1 MEKNYIDGSTFADMI
16 VSGAANL
23 SSNKTT
29 VNDLNVFPIPDGDT
43 GDNMFMT
50 IESGARMLRDSDSD
64 SLSEASS
71 VASRGMLL
79 GARGNSGVILS
90 RIFSGISKG
99 LEDKPSADVRVLHL
113 AMERGIQESYSA
125 VPVPVE
131 GTILTVYRDAVKF
144 AGDRI
149 DENSTL
155 DSYFRDFNT
164 ELRRSLEHTP
174 EQLDVLKEAGV
185 VDSGGA
191 GLVYIFD
198 GMLAALEG
206 TGKQLAETATASS
219 APRIDLS
226 LFTEDSE
233 LKFGYCTEFLLRLQ
247 HKKTDID
254 SFDIDEF
261 IRGLSEL
268 GDSVVAFRDGSIVKV
283 HVHSLTPGKVLDYGQ
298 RFGEFLTLKVENMT
312 LQHSSK
318 EHGEHNRDAD
328 AKKSIDT
335 QTMTE
340 TPSADADSAASEK
353 TATESAPVP
362 TAPHKHYATVAVAAG
377 KGLVSAFYELG
388 ADKVISGGQSMN
400 PSTEDFIDAFDGLS
414 ADVILVFPNNSNI
427 ILTANQAASIYD
439 KAQIVI
445 IPTKTVGEGCV
456 AISMVDPD
464 ESDSEALK
472 TALCEAIS
480 AVDTGFVS
488 RAGRDASFKGVDVTE
503 GDYIGFSRDT
513 IYSSEPTRREALLKL
528 AECLDTSSHDLAM
541 LFSGADTDRAE
552 AEELTAELSKKFPST
567 EFAHIRGD
575 QPTHDYILVLE

>member
-23 SSNKTT
+23 SSNKTA

-50 IESGARMLRDSDSD
+50 IESGARMLRDSESD

-131 GTILTVYRDAVKF
+131 GTILTVYRDAVKY

-174 EQLDVLKEAGV
+174 EQLDVLREAGV

-206 TGKQLAETATASS
+206 TGKQLAENATAAS

-233 LKFGYCTEFLLRLQ
+233 LTFGYCTEFLLRLQ

-318 EHGEHNRDAD
+318 EHGEHKHEE
-328 AKKSIDT
+328 AK
-335 QTMTE
+335 
-340 TPSADADSAASEK
+340 P
-353 TATESAPVP
+353 
-362 TAPHKHYATVAVAAG
+362 
-377 KGLVSAFYELG
+377 
-388 ADKVISGGQSMN
+388 
-400 PSTEDFIDAFDGLS
+400 
-414 ADVILVFPNNSNI
+414 
-427 ILTANQAASIYD
+427 
-439 KAQIVI
+439 
-445 IPTKTVGEGCV
+445 
-456 AISMVDPD
+456 
-464 ESDSEALK
+464 
-472 TALCEAIS
+472 
-480 AVDTGFVS
+480 
-488 RAGRDASFKGVDVTE
+488 
-503 GDYIGFSRDT
+503 
-513 IYSSEPTRREALLKL
+513 
-528 AECLDTSSHDLAM
+528 
-541 LFSGADTDRAE
+541 
-552 AEELTAELSKKFPST
+552 AEEEHEQRA
-567 EFAHIRGD
+567 A
-575 QPTHDYILVLE
+575 

>member
-23 SSNKTT
+23 SSNKTA

-50 IESGARMLRDSDSD
+50 IESGARMLRDSESD

-131 GTILTVYRDAVKF
+131 GTILTVYRDAVKY

-174 EQLDVLKEAGV
+174 EQLDVLREAGV

-206 TGKQLAETATASS
+206 TGKQLAENATAAS

-233 LKFGYCTEFLLRLQ
+233 LTFGYCTEFLLRLQ

-318 EHGEHNRDAD
+318 EHGEHKHEE
-328 AKKSIDT
+328 AKPA
-335 QTMTE
+335 E
-340 TPSADADSAASEK
+340 AAE
-353 TATESAPVP
+353 TATAKSANAATAESAPVTAEATPAP
-362 TAPHKHYATVAVAAG
+362 TAPRKHYATVAVAAG
-377 KGLVSAFYELG
+377 KGLISAFYELG

-400 PSTEDFIDAFDGLS
+400 PSTEDFIAAFDSLN

-427 ILTANQAASIYD
+427 ILTANQAASIYS

-464 ESDSEALK
+464 ESDAEALK
-472 TALCEAIS
+472 TAICEAIT
-480 AVDTGFVS
+480 AVGTGFVS

-513 IYSSEPTRREALLKL
+513 IYSSEPTRRDALLKL
-528 AECLDTSSHDLAM
+528 ADCLDTSSHDLAI
-541 LFSGADTDRAE
+541 LFSGADTDRTE
-552 AEELTAELSKKFPST
+552 AEELTAELSKRFPST
-567 EFAHIRGD
+567 EFTHIRGD

>member
-23 SSNKTT
+23 SSNKTA

-50 IESGARMLRDSDSD
+50 IESGARMLRDSESD

-131 GTILTVYRDAVKF
+131 GTILTVYRDAVKY

-174 EQLDVLKEAGV
+174 EQLDVLREAGV

-206 TGKQLAETATASS
+206 TGKQLAENATAAS

-233 LKFGYCTEFLLRLQ
+233 LTFGYCTEFLLRLQ

-318 EHGEHNRDAD
+318 EHGEHKHEE
-328 AKKSIDT
+328 AK
-335 QTMTE
+335 
-340 TPSADADSAASEK
+340 PAGAAE
-353 TATESAPVP
+353 TATAKSENTATAESAPVTAEATPAP
-362 TAPHKHYATVAVAAG
+362 TAPRKHYATVAVAAG
-377 KGLVSAFYELG
+377 KGLISAFYELG

-400 PSTEDFIDAFDGLS
+400 PSTEDFIAAFDSLN

-427 ILTANQAASIYD
+427 ILTANQAASIYS

-464 ESDSEALK
+464 ESDAEALK
-472 TALCEAIS
+472 TAICEAIT
-480 AVDTGFVS
+480 AVGTGFVS

-513 IYSSEPTRREALLKL
+513 IYSSEPTRRDALLKL
-528 AECLDTSSHDLAM
+528 ADCLDTSSHDLAI
-541 LFSGADTDRAE
+541 LFSGADTDRTE
-552 AEELTAELSKKFPST
+552 AEELTAELSKRFPST
-567 EFAHIRGD
+567 EFTHIRGD

>member
-23 SSNKTT
+23 SSNKTA

-50 IESGARMLRDSDSD
+50 IESGARMLRDSESD

-131 GTILTVYRDAVKF
+131 GTILTVYRDAVKY

-174 EQLDVLKEAGV
+174 EQLDVLREAGV

-206 TGKQLAETATASS
+206 TGKQLAENATAAS

-233 LKFGYCTEFLLRLQ
+233 LTFGYCTEFLLRLQ

-318 EHGEHNRDAD
+318 EHGEHKHDE
-328 AKKSIDT
+328 AK
-335 QTMTE
+335 
-340 TPSADADSAASEK
+340 PAGAAE
-353 TATESAPVP
+353 TATAKSANTATAESAPVTAEATPAP
-362 TAPHKHYATVAVAAG
+362 TAPRKHYATVAVAAG
-377 KGLVSAFYELG
+377 KGLISAFYELG

-400 PSTEDFIDAFDGLS
+400 PSTEDFIAAFDSLN

-427 ILTANQAASIYD
+427 ILTANQAASIYS

-464 ESDSEALK
+464 ESDAEALK
-472 TALCEAIS
+472 TAICEAIT
-480 AVDTGFVS
+480 AVGTGFVS

-513 IYSSEPTRREALLKL
+513 IYSSEPTRRDALLKL
-528 AECLDTSSHDLAM
+528 ADCLDTSSHDLAI
-541 LFSGADTDRAE
+541 LFSGADTDRTE
-552 AEELTAELSKKFPST
+552 AEELTAELSKRFPST
-567 EFAHIRGD
+567 EFTHIRGD

>member
-23 SSNKTT
+23 SSNKTA

-50 IESGARMLRDSDSD
+50 IESGARMLRDSESD

-131 GTILTVYRDAVKF
+131 GTILTVYRDAVKY

-174 EQLDVLKEAGV
+174 EQLDVLREAGV

-206 TGKQLAETATASS
+206 TGKQLAENATAAS

-233 LKFGYCTEFLLRLQ
+233 LTFGYCTEFLLRLQ

-318 EHGEHNRDAD
+318 EHGEHKHEE
-328 AKKSIDT
+328 AKPA
-335 QTMTE
+335 E
-340 TPSADADSAASEK
+340 AAE
-353 TATESAPVP
+353 TATAKSANTATAESAPVTAEATPAP
-362 TAPHKHYATVAVAAG
+362 TAPRKHYATVAVAAG
-377 KGLVSAFYELG
+377 KGLISAFYELG

-400 PSTEDFIDAFDGLS
+400 PSTEDFIAAFDSLN

-427 ILTANQAASIYD
+427 ILTANQAASIYS

-464 ESDSEALK
+464 ESDAEALK
-472 TALCEAIS
+472 TAICEAIT
-480 AVDTGFVS
+480 AVGTGFVS

-513 IYSSEPTRREALLKL
+513 IYSSEPTRRDALLKL
-528 AECLDTSSHDLAM
+528 ADCLDTSSHDLAI
-541 LFSGADTDRAE
+541 LFSGADTDRTE
-552 AEELTAELSKKFPST
+552 AEELTAELSKRFPST
-567 EFAHIRGD
+567 EFTHIRGD

>member
-23 SSNKTT
+23 SSNKTA

-50 IESGARMLRDSDSD
+50 IESGARMLRDSESD

-131 GTILTVYRDAVKF
+131 GTILTVYRDAVKY

-174 EQLDVLKEAGV
+174 EQLDVLREAGV

-206 TGKQLAETATASS
+206 TGKQLAENATAAS

-233 LKFGYCTEFLLRLQ
+233 LTFGYCTEFLLRLQ

-318 EHGEHNRDAD
+318 EHGEHKHED
-328 AKKSIDT
+328 AK
-335 QTMTE
+335 
-340 TPSADADSAASEK
+340 PAGAAE
-353 TATESAPVP
+353 TATAKSENTATAESAPVTAEATPAP
-362 TAPHKHYATVAVAAG
+362 TAPRKHYATVAVAAG
-377 KGLVSAFYELG
+377 KGLISAFYELG

-400 PSTEDFIDAFDGLS
+400 PSTEDFIAAFDSLN

-427 ILTANQAASIYD
+427 ILTANQAASIYS

-464 ESDSEALK
+464 ESDAEALK
-472 TALCEAIS
+472 TAICEAIT
-480 AVDTGFVS
+480 AVGTGFVS

-513 IYSSEPTRREALLKL
+513 IYSSEPTRRDALLKL
-528 AECLDTSSHDLAM
+528 ADCLDTSSHDLAI
-541 LFSGADTDRAE
+541 LFSGADTDRTE
-552 AEELTAELSKKFPST
+552 AEELTAELSKRFPST
-567 EFAHIRGD
+567 EFTHIRGD

>member
-23 SSNKTT
+23 SSNKTA

-50 IESGARMLRDSDSD
+50 IESGARMLRDSESD

-131 GTILTVYRDAVKF
+131 GTILTVYRDAVKY

-174 EQLDVLKEAGV
+174 EQLDVLREAGV

-206 TGKQLAETATASS
+206 TGKQLAENATAAS

-233 LKFGYCTEFLLRLQ
+233 LTFGYCTEFLLRLQ

-318 EHGEHNRDAD
+318 EHGEHKHEE
-328 AKKSIDT
+328 AKPA
-335 QTMTE
+335 E
-340 TPSADADSAASEK
+340 AAE
-353 TATESAPVP
+353 TATAKSANTATAESAPV
-362 TAPHKHYATVAVAAG
+362 TAEATPAPRKHYATVAVAAG
-377 KGLVSAFYELG
+377 KGLISAFYELG

-400 PSTEDFIDAFDGLS
+400 PSTEDFIAAFDSLN

-427 ILTANQAASIYD
+427 ILTANQAASIYS

-464 ESDSEALK
+464 ESDAEALK
-472 TALCEAIS
+472 TAICEAIT
-480 AVDTGFVS
+480 AVGTGFVS

-513 IYSSEPTRREALLKL
+513 IYSSEPTRRDALLKL
-528 AECLDTSSHDLAM
+528 ADCLDTSSHDLAI
-541 LFSGADTDRAE
+541 LFSGADTDRTE
-552 AEELTAELSKKFPST
+552 AEELTAELSKRFPST
-567 EFAHIRGD
+567 EFTHIRGG

>member
-23 SSNKTT
+23 SSNKTA

-50 IESGARMLRDSDSD
+50 IESGARMLRDSESD

-125 VPVPVE
+125 IPVPVE
-131 GTILTVYRDAVKF
+131 GTILTVYRDAVKY

-174 EQLDVLKEAGV
+174 EQLDVLREAGV

-206 TGKQLAETATASS
+206 TGKQLAENATAAS

-233 LKFGYCTEFLLRLQ
+233 LTFGYCTEFLLRLQ

-318 EHGEHNRDAD
+318 EHGEHKHEE
-328 AKKSIDT
+328 AKPA
-335 QTMTE
+335 E
-340 TPSADADSAASEK
+340 AAE
-353 TATESAPVP
+353 TATAKSANTATAESAPVTAEATPAP
-362 TAPHKHYATVAVAAG
+362 TAPRKHYATVAVAAG
-377 KGLVSAFYELG
+377 KGLISAFYELG

-400 PSTEDFIDAFDGLS
+400 PSTEDFIAAFDSLN

-427 ILTANQAASIYD
+427 ILTANQAASIYS

-464 ESDSEALK
+464 ESDAEALK
-472 TALCEAIS
+472 TAICEAIT
-480 AVDTGFVS
+480 AVGTGFVS

-513 IYSSEPTRREALLKL
+513 IYSSEPTRRDALLKL
-528 AECLDTSSHDLAM
+528 ADCLDTSSHDLAI
-541 LFSGADTDRAE
+541 LFSGADTDRTE
-552 AEELTAELSKKFPST
+552 AEELTAELSKRFPST
-567 EFAHIRGD
+567 EFTHIRGD

>member
-23 SSNKTT
+23 SSNKTA

-50 IESGARMLRDSDSD
+50 IESGARMLRDSESD

-131 GTILTVYRDAVKF
+131 GTILTVYRDAVKY

-174 EQLDVLKEAGV
+174 EQLDVLREAGV

-206 TGKQLAETATASS
+206 TGKQLAENATATS

-233 LKFGYCTEFLLRLQ
+233 LTFGYCTEFLLRLQ

-318 EHGEHNRDAD
+318 EHGEHKHDE
-328 AKKSIDT
+328 AK
-335 QTMTE
+335 
-340 TPSADADSAASEK
+340 PAGAAE
-353 TATESAPVP
+353 TATAKSANTATAESAPVTAEATTAP
-362 TAPHKHYATVAVAAG
+362 TAPRKHYATVAVAAG
-377 KGLVSAFYELG
+377 KGLISAFYELG

-400 PSTEDFIDAFDGLS
+400 PSTEDFIAAFDSLN

-427 ILTANQAASIYD
+427 ILTANQAASIYS

-464 ESDSEALK
+464 ESDAEALK
-472 TALCEAIS
+472 TAICEAIT
-480 AVDTGFVS
+480 AVGTGFVS

-513 IYSSEPTRREALLKL
+513 IYSSEPTRRDALLKL
-528 AECLDTSSHDLAM
+528 ADCLDTSSHDLAI
-541 LFSGADTDRAE
+541 LFSGADTDRTE
-552 AEELTAELSKKFPST
+552 AEELTAELSKRFPST
-567 EFAHIRGD
+567 EFTHIRGD

>member
-23 SSNKTT
+23 SSNKTA

-50 IESGARMLRDSDSD
+50 IESGARMLRDSESD

-131 GTILTVYRDAVKF
+131 GTILTVYRDAVKY

-174 EQLDVLKEAGV
+174 EQLDVLREAGV

-206 TGKQLAETATASS
+206 TGKQLAENATAAS

-233 LKFGYCTEFLLRLQ
+233 LTFGYCTEFLLRLQ

-318 EHGEHNRDAD
+318 EHGEHKHEE
-328 AKKSIDT
+328 AK
-335 QTMTE
+335 
-340 TPSADADSAASEK
+340 PAGAAE
-353 TATESAPVP
+353 TATAKSANTATAESSPVTAEATPAP
-362 TAPHKHYATVAVAAG
+362 TAPRKHYATVAVAAG
-377 KGLVSAFYELG
+377 KGLISAFYELG

-400 PSTEDFIDAFDGLS
+400 PSTEDFIAAFDSLN

-427 ILTANQAASIYD
+427 ILTANQAASIYS

-464 ESDSEALK
+464 ESDAEALK
-472 TALCEAIS
+472 TAICEAIT
-480 AVDTGFVS
+480 AVGTGFVS

-513 IYSSEPTRREALLKL
+513 IYSSEPTRRDALLKL
-528 AECLDTSSHDLAM
+528 ADCLDTSSHDLAI
-541 LFSGADTDRAE
+541 LFSGADTDRTE
-552 AEELTAELSKKFPST
+552 AEELTAELSKRFPST
-567 EFAHIRGD
+567 EFTHIRGD

>member
-1 MEKNYIDGSTFADMI
+1 MSIRA
-16 VSGAANL
+16 
-23 SSNKTT
+23 
-29 VNDLNVFPIPDGDT
+29 
-43 GDNMFMT
+43 
-50 IESGARMLRDSDSD
+50 
-64 SLSEASS
+64 
-71 VASRGMLL
+71 
-79 GARGNSGVILS
+79 
-90 RIFSGISKG
+90 
-99 LEDKPSADVRVLHL
+99 
-113 AMERGIQESYSA
+113 ER
-125 VPVPVE
+125 
-131 GTILTVYRDAVKF
+131 
-144 AGDRI
+144 
-149 DENSTL
+149 
-155 DSYFRDFNT
+155 
-164 ELRRSLEHTP
+164 
-174 EQLDVLKEAGV
+174 
-185 VDSGGA
+185 
-191 GLVYIFD
+191 LVYIFD

-206 TGKQLAETATASS
+206 TGKQLAENATAAS

-233 LKFGYCTEFLLRLQ
+233 LTFGYCTEFLLRLQ

-318 EHGEHNRDAD
+318 EHGEHKHED
-328 AKKSIDT
+328 AK
-335 QTMTE
+335 
-340 TPSADADSAASEK
+340 PAGAAE
-353 TATESAPVP
+353 TATAKSENTATAESAPVTAEATPAP
-362 TAPHKHYATVAVAAG
+362 TAPRKHYATVAVAAG
-377 KGLVSAFYELG
+377 KGLISAFYELG

-400 PSTEDFIDAFDGLS
+400 PSTEDFIAAFDSLN

-427 ILTANQAASIYD
+427 ILTANQAASIYS

-464 ESDSEALK
+464 ESDAEALK
-472 TALCEAIS
+472 TAICEAIT
-480 AVDTGFVS
+480 AVGTGFVS

-513 IYSSEPTRREALLKL
+513 IYSSEPTRRDALLKL
-528 AECLDTSSHDLAM
+528 ADCLDTSSHDLAI
-541 LFSGADTDRAE
+541 LFSGADTDRTE
-552 AEELTAELSKKFPST
+552 AEELTAELSKRFPST
-567 EFAHIRGD
+567 EFTHIRGD

>member
-23 SSNKTT
+23 SSNKTA

-50 IESGARMLRDSDSD
+50 IESGARMLRDSESD

-131 GTILTVYRDAVKF
+131 GTILTVYRDAVKY

-174 EQLDVLKEAGV
+174 EQLDVLREAGV

-206 TGKQLAETATASS
+206 TGKQLAENATAAS

-233 LKFGYCTEFLLRLQ
+233 LTFGYCTEFLLRLQ

-318 EHGEHNRDAD
+318 EHGEHKHEE
-328 AKKSIDT
+328 AKPA
-335 QTMTE
+335 E
-340 TPSADADSAASEK
+340 AAE
-353 TATESAPVP
+353 TATSKSANETTAESAPVTAEATPAP

-377 KGLVSAFYELG
+377 KGLISAFYELG

-400 PSTEDFIDAFDGLS
+400 PSTEDFIAAFDSLN

-427 ILTANQAASIYD
+427 ILTANQAASIYS

-464 ESDSEALK
+464 ESDAEALK
-472 TALCEAIS
+472 TALCEAIT
-480 AVDTGFVS
+480 AVGTGFVS
-488 RAGRDASFKGVDVTE
+488 RAGRDASFKGVYVTE

-513 IYSSEPTRREALLKL
+513 IYSSEPTRRDALLKL
-528 AECLDTSSHDLAM
+528 ADCLDTSSHDLAM
-541 LFSGADTDRAE
+541 LFSGADTDRTE
-552 AEELTAELSKKFPST
+552 AEELTAELSKRFPST

>member
-23 SSNKTT
+23 SSNKTA

-50 IESGARMLRDSDSD
+50 IESGARMLRDSESD

-131 GTILTVYRDAVKF
+131 GTILTVYRDAVKY

-174 EQLDVLKEAGV
+174 EQLDVLREAGV

-206 TGKQLAETATASS
+206 TGKQLAENATAAS

-233 LKFGYCTEFLLRLQ
+233 LTFGYCTEFLLRLQ

-318 EHGEHNRDAD
+318 EHGEHKHEE
-328 AKKSIDT
+328 AKPA
-335 QTMTE
+335 E
-340 TPSADADSAASEK
+340 AAE
-353 TATESAPVP
+353 TATAKSANTATAESAPVTAEATPAP
-362 TAPHKHYATVAVAAG
+362 TAPRKHYATVAVAAG
-377 KGLVSAFYELG
+377 KGLISAFYELG

-400 PSTEDFIDAFDGLS
+400 PSTEDFIAAFDSLN

-427 ILTANQAASIYD
+427 ILTANQAASIYS

-445 IPTKTVGEGCV
+445 IPTRTVGEGCV

-464 ESDSEALK
+464 ESDAEALK
-472 TALCEAIS
+472 TAICEAIT
-480 AVDTGFVS
+480 AVGTGFVS

-513 IYSSEPTRREALLKL
+513 IYSSEPTRRDALLKL
-528 AECLDTSSHDLAM
+528 ADCLDTSSHDLAI
-541 LFSGADTDRAE
+541 LFSGADTDRTE
-552 AEELTAELSKKFPST
+552 AEELTAELSKRVPST
-567 EFAHIRGD
+567 EFTHIRGD

>member
-23 SSNKTT
+23 SSNKTA

-50 IESGARMLRDSDSD
+50 IESGARMLRDSESD

-131 GTILTVYRDAVKF
+131 GTILTVYRDAVKY

-174 EQLDVLKEAGV
+174 EQLDVLREAGV

-206 TGKQLAETATASS
+206 TGKQLAENATAAS

-233 LKFGYCTEFLLRLQ
+233 LTFGYCTEFLLRLQ

-318 EHGEHNRDAD
+318 EHGEHKHEE
-328 AKKSIDT
+328 AKPA
-335 QTMTE
+335 E
-340 TPSADADSAASEK
+340 AAE
-353 TATESAPVP
+353 TATAKSANTATAESAPVTAEATPAP
-362 TAPHKHYATVAVAAG
+362 TAPRKHYATVAVAAG
-377 KGLVSAFYELG
+377 KGLISAFYELG

-400 PSTEDFIDAFDGLS
+400 PSTEDFIAAFDSLN

-427 ILTANQAASIYD
+427 ILTANQAASIYS

-464 ESDSEALK
+464 ESDAEALK
-472 TALCEAIS
+472 TAICEAIT
-480 AVDTGFVS
+480 AVGTGFVS

-513 IYSSEPTRREALLKL
+513 IYSSEPTRRDALLKL
-528 AECLDTSSHDLAM
+528 ADCLDTSSHDLAI
-541 LFSGADTDRAE
+541 LFSGADTDRTE
-552 AEELTAELSKKFPST
+552 AEELTAELSKRVPST
-567 EFAHIRGD
+567 EFTHIRGD

>member
-23 SSNKTT
+23 SSNKTA

-50 IESGARMLRDSDSD
+50 IESGARMLRDSESD

-131 GTILTVYRDAVKF
+131 GTILTVYRDAVKY

-174 EQLDVLKEAGV
+174 EQLDVLREAGV

-206 TGKQLAETATASS
+206 TGKQLAENATAAS

-233 LKFGYCTEFLLRLQ
+233 LTFGYCTEFLLRLQ
-247 HKKTDID
+247 RKKTDID

-318 EHGEHNRDAD
+318 EHGEHKHEE
-328 AKKSIDT
+328 AK
-335 QTMTE
+335 
-340 TPSADADSAASEK
+340 PAGAAE
-353 TATESAPVP
+353 TATAKSANTATAESAPVTAEATHAP
-362 TAPHKHYATVAVAAG
+362 TAPRKHYATVAVAAG
-377 KGLVSAFYELG
+377 KGLISAFYELG

-400 PSTEDFIDAFDGLS
+400 PSTEDFIAAFDSLN

-427 ILTANQAASIYD
+427 ILTANQAASIYS

-464 ESDSEALK
+464 ESDAEALK
-472 TALCEAIS
+472 TAICEAIT
-480 AVDTGFVS
+480 AVGTGFVS

-513 IYSSEPTRREALLKL
+513 IYSSEPTRRDALLKL
-528 AECLDTSSHDLAM
+528 ADCLDTSSHDLAI
-541 LFSGADTDRAE
+541 LFSGADTDRTE
-552 AEELTAELSKKFPST
+552 AEELTAELSKRFPST
-567 EFAHIRGD
+567 EFTHIRGD

>member
-23 SSNKTT
+23 SSNKTA

-99 LEDKPSADVRVLHL
+99 LENKPSADVRVLHL

-328 AKKSIDT
+328 EKKSK
-335 QTMTE
+335 
-340 TPSADADSAASEK
+340 S
-353 TATESAPVP
+353 
-362 TAPHKHYATVAVAAG
+362 
-377 KGLVSAFYELG
+377 
-388 ADKVISGGQSMN
+388 
-400 PSTEDFIDAFDGLS
+400 
-414 ADVILVFPNNSNI
+414 
-427 ILTANQAASIYD
+427 
-439 KAQIVI
+439 
-445 IPTKTVGEGCV
+445 
-456 AISMVDPD
+456 
-464 ESDSEALK
+464 
-472 TALCEAIS
+472 
-480 AVDTGFVS
+480 
-488 RAGRDASFKGVDVTE
+488 
-503 GDYIGFSRDT
+503 
-513 IYSSEPTRREALLKL
+513 TRR
-528 AECLDTSSHDLAM
+528 
-541 LFSGADTDRAE
+541 
-552 AEELTAELSKKFPST
+552 
-567 EFAHIRGD
+567 
-575 QPTHDYILVLE
+575 Q

>member
-23 SSNKTT
+23 SSNKTA

-50 IESGARMLRDSDSD
+50 IESGARMLRDSESD

-131 GTILTVYRDAVKF
+131 GTILTVYRDAVKY

-174 EQLDVLKEAGV
+174 EQLDVLREAGV

-206 TGKQLAETATASS
+206 TGKQLAENATAAS

-233 LKFGYCTEFLLRLQ
+233 LTFGYCTEFLLRLQ

-318 EHGEHNRDAD
+318 EHGEHKHDE
-328 AKKSIDT
+328 AK
-335 QTMTE
+335 
-340 TPSADADSAASEK
+340 PAGAAE
-353 TATESAPVP
+353 TATAKSANTATAESSPVTAEATHAP
-362 TAPHKHYATVAVAAG
+362 TAPRKHYATVAVAAG
-377 KGLVSAFYELG
+377 KGLISAFYELG

-400 PSTEDFIDAFDGLS
+400 PSTEDFIAAFDSLN

-427 ILTANQAASIYD
+427 ILTANQAASIYS

-464 ESDSEALK
+464 ESDAEALK
-472 TALCEAIS
+472 TAICEAIT
-480 AVDTGFVS
+480 AVGTGFVS

-513 IYSSEPTRREALLKL
+513 IYSSEPTRRDALLKL
-528 AECLDTSSHDLAM
+528 ADCLDTSSHDLAI
-541 LFSGADTDRAE
+541 LFSGADTDRTE
-552 AEELTAELSKKFPST
+552 AEELTAELSKRFPST
-567 EFAHIRGD
+567 EFTHIRGD

>member
-23 SSNKTT
+23 SSNKTA

-50 IESGARMLRDSDSD
+50 IESGARMLRDSESD

-131 GTILTVYRDAVKF
+131 GTILTVYRDAVKY

-174 EQLDVLKEAGV
+174 EQLDVLREAGV

-206 TGKQLAETATASS
+206 TGKQLAENATAAS

-233 LKFGYCTEFLLRLQ
+233 LTFGYCTEFLLRLQ

-312 LQHSSK
+312 LQHSST
-318 EHGEHNRDAD
+318 EHGEHKPEE
-328 AKKSIDT
+328 AKPA
-335 QTMTE
+335 E
-340 TPSADADSAASEK
+340 AAE
-353 TATESAPVP
+353 TATSKSANETTAESAPVTAEATPAP

-377 KGLVSAFYELG
+377 KGLISAFYELG

-400 PSTEDFIDAFDGLS
+400 PSTEDFIAAFDSLN

-427 ILTANQAASIYD
+427 ILTANQAASIYS

-464 ESDSEALK
+464 ESDAEALK
-472 TALCEAIS
+472 TALCEAIT
-480 AVDTGFVS
+480 AVGTGFVS
-488 RAGRDASFKGVDVTE
+488 RAGRDASFKGVYVTE

-513 IYSSEPTRREALLKL
+513 IYSSEPTRRDALLKL
-528 AECLDTSSHDLAM
+528 ADCLDTSSHDLAM
-541 LFSGADTDRAE
+541 LFSGADTDRTE
-552 AEELTAELSKKFPST
+552 AEELTAELSKRFPST

>member
-23 SSNKTT
+23 SSNKTA

-50 IESGARMLRDSDSD
+50 IESGARMLRDSESD

-131 GTILTVYRDAVKF
+131 GTILTVYRDAVKY

-174 EQLDVLKEAGV
+174 EQLDVLREAGV

-206 TGKQLAETATASS
+206 TGKQLAENATAAS

-233 LKFGYCTEFLLRLQ
+233 LTFGYCTEFLLRLQ

-318 EHGEHNRDAD
+318 EHGEHKHEE
-328 AKKSIDT
+328 AK
-335 QTMTE
+335 
-340 TPSADADSAASEK
+340 PAGAAE
-353 TATESAPVP
+353 TATAKSANTATAESSPVTAEATHAP
-362 TAPHKHYATVAVAAG
+362 TAPRKHYATVAVAAG
-377 KGLVSAFYELG
+377 KGLISAFYELG

-400 PSTEDFIDAFDGLS
+400 PSTEDFIAAFDSLN

-427 ILTANQAASIYD
+427 ILTANQAASIYS

-464 ESDSEALK
+464 ESDAEALK
-472 TALCEAIS
+472 TAICEAIT
-480 AVDTGFVS
+480 AVGTGFVS

-513 IYSSEPTRREALLKL
+513 IYSSEPTRRDALLKL
-528 AECLDTSSHDLAM
+528 ADCLDTSSHDLAI
-541 LFSGADTDRAE
+541 LFSGADTDRTE
-552 AEELTAELSKKFPST
+552 AEELTAELSKRFPST
-567 EFAHIRGD
+567 EFTHIRGD

>member
-23 SSNKTT
+23 SSNKTA

-50 IESGARMLRDSDSD
+50 IESGARMLRDSESD

-131 GTILTVYRDAVKF
+131 GTILTVYRDAVKY

-174 EQLDVLKEAGV
+174 EQLDVLREAGV

-206 TGKQLAETATASS
+206 TGKQLAENATAAS

-233 LKFGYCTEFLLRLQ
+233 LTFGYCTEFLLRLQ

-318 EHGEHNRDAD
+318 EHGEHKHEE
-328 AKKSIDT
+328 AK
-335 QTMTE
+335 
-340 TPSADADSAASEK
+340 PAGAAE
-353 TATESAPVP
+353 TATAKSANTATSESAPVTAEATPAP
-362 TAPHKHYATVAVAAG
+362 TAPRKHYATVAVAAG
-377 KGLVSAFYELG
+377 KGLISAFYELG

-400 PSTEDFIDAFDGLS
+400 PSTEDFIAAFDSLN

-427 ILTANQAASIYD
+427 ILTANQAASIYS

-464 ESDSEALK
+464 ESDAEALK
-472 TALCEAIS
+472 AAICEAIT
-480 AVDTGFVS
+480 AVGTGFVS

-513 IYSSEPTRREALLKL
+513 IYSSEPTRRDALLKL
-528 AECLDTSSHDLAM
+528 ADCLDTSSHDLAI
-541 LFSGADTDRAE
+541 LFSGADTDRTE
-552 AEELTAELSKKFPST
+552 AEELTAELSKRFPST
-567 EFAHIRGD
+567 EFTHIRGD

>member
-23 SSNKTT
+23 SSNKTA

-50 IESGARMLRDSDSD
+50 IESGARMLRDSESD

-131 GTILTVYRDAVKF
+131 GTILTVYRDAVKY

-174 EQLDVLKEAGV
+174 EQLDVLREAGV

-206 TGKQLAETATASS
+206 TGKQLAENATAAS

-233 LKFGYCTEFLLRLQ
+233 LTFGYCTEFLLRLQ

-318 EHGEHNRDAD
+318 EHGEHKHEE
-328 AKKSIDT
+328 AK
-335 QTMTE
+335 
-340 TPSADADSAASEK
+340 PAGAAE
-353 TATESAPVP
+353 TATAKSANIATAESASVTAEATPAP
-362 TAPHKHYATVAVAAG
+362 TAPRKHYATVAVAAG
-377 KGLVSAFYELG
+377 KGLISAFYELG

-400 PSTEDFIDAFDGLS
+400 PSTEDFIAAFDSLN

-427 ILTANQAASIYD
+427 ILTANQAASIYS

-464 ESDSEALK
+464 ESDAEALK
-472 TALCEAIS
+472 TAICEAIT
-480 AVDTGFVS
+480 AVGTGFVS

-513 IYSSEPTRREALLKL
+513 IYSSEPTRRDALLKL
-528 AECLDTSSHDLAM
+528 ADCLDTSSHDLAI
-541 LFSGADTDRAE
+541 LFSGADTDRTE
-552 AEELTAELSKKFPST
+552 AEELTAELSKRFPST
-567 EFAHIRGD
+567 EFTHIRGD

>member
-23 SSNKTT
+23 SSNKTA

-50 IESGARMLRDSDSD
+50 IESGARMLRDSESD

-131 GTILTVYRDAVKF
+131 GTILTVYRDAVKY

-174 EQLDVLKEAGV
+174 EQLDVLREAGV

-206 TGKQLAETATASS
+206 TGKQLAENATAAS

-233 LKFGYCTEFLLRLQ
+233 LTFGYCTEFLLRLQ

-318 EHGEHNRDAD
+318 EHGEHKHEE
-328 AKKSIDT
+328 AKPA
-335 QTMTE
+335 E
-340 TPSADADSAASEK
+340 AAE
-353 TATESAPVP
+353 TATAKSANTATAESAPVTAEATHAP
-362 TAPHKHYATVAVAAG
+362 TAPRKHYATVAVAAG
-377 KGLVSAFYELG
+377 KGLISAFYELG

-400 PSTEDFIDAFDGLS
+400 PSTEDFIAAFDSLN

-427 ILTANQAASIYD
+427 ILTANQAASIYS

-456 AISMVDPD
+456 AITMVDPD
-464 ESDSEALK
+464 ESDAEALK
-472 TALCEAIS
+472 TAICEAIT
-480 AVDTGFVS
+480 AVGTGFVS

-513 IYSSEPTRREALLKL
+513 IYSSEPTRRDALLKL
-528 AECLDTSSHDLAM
+528 ADCLDTSSHDLAI
-541 LFSGADTDRAE
+541 LFSGADTDRTE
-552 AEELTAELSKKFPST
+552 AEELTAELSKRFPST
-567 EFAHIRGD
+567 EFTHIRGD